1 MNGSVLSE
9 KSIFKML
16 GLTLTY
22 KSPLLKVPPGCSLY
36 TMHPCMECLVASRKL
51 QKRICWTVALPLA
64 ASLESLAHCQ
74 NLTSLSLF
82 YRYYFSRFSCDWLC
96 WFQILFLKGELLVIL
111 IDCMIFLSPFVDVR
125 RMSLSTVSFLV
136 QLDSELSVY
145 GMLSF
150 GLNDFKG
157 NTQFVEKVTFET
169 LMDF

>member
-1 MNGSVLSE
+1 
-9 KSIFKML
+9 
-16 GLTLTY
+16 
-22 KSPLLKVPPGCSLY
+22 
-36 TMHPCMECLVASRKL
+36 
-51 QKRICWTVALPLA
+51 
-64 ASLESLAHCQ
+64 
-74 NLTSLSLF
+74 
-82 YRYYFSRFSCDWLC
+82 
-96 WFQILFLKGELLVIL
+96 
-111 IDCMIFLSPFVDVR
+111 MIFLSPFVDVR